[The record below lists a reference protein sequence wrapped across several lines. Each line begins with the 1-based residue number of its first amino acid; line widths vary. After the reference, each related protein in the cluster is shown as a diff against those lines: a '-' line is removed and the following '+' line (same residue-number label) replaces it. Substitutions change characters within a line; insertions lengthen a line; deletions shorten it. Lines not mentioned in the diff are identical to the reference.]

1 MTGNG
6 LPVEIIELRR
16 NGMRL
21 RPEEWPDPMVG
32 CLRMHYWDGRRNS
45 SRRTL
50 RQLTLYGSW
59 GTTERPVGTLTD
71 PQLID
76 VLGAA
81 MLLQGQVLNTI
92 DGRLHEHNQLWIV
105 RPKTSN
111 EPLPPFDVSP
121 WAERL
126 PETPRGS
133 EDTSISERWLREHPG
148 AKAPR

>member
-21 RPEEWPDPMVG
+21 RPEEWPEPMVG
-32 CLRMHYWDGRRNS
+32 CLRMHYWDGKRNS

-59 GTTERPVGTLTD
+59 GTTVRPVSTLTD

-76 VLGAA
+76 VLEILISGMASASTLAITGSSTASGRRLRTRAVRSRTSAA
-81 MLLQGQVLNTI
+81 ALSASFSSRKRTLI
-92 DGRLHEHNQLWIV
+92 WLWF
-105 RPKTSN
+105 RFN
-111 EPLPPFDVSP
+111 
-121 WAERL
+121 
-126 PETPRGS
+126 
-133 EDTSISERWLREHPG
+133 
-148 AKAPR
+148 